1 MAERSR
7 AVFLNENPFVVTQL
21 NGGSKTQVAF
31 HRSLVAVL
39 ESNSIWLTLGLRLA
53 FRPKVSQIEGFGYF
67 PKLLRVT
74 CGMWPVC

>member
-21 NGGSKTQVAF
+21 NGGSKTRVAF

-39 ESNSIWLTLGLRLA
+39 ELNLA
-53 FRPKVSQIEGFGYF
+53 DPSPQVGF
-67 PKLLRVT
+67 
-74 CGMWPVC
+74 